1 MIKLYRYSLILLLFY
16 FCSCTSLSDK
26 EGDINKQYKVS
37 AFDNT
42 MIIGYNLISLID
54 ETGSKLILLATR
66 FGRGIDKPNFDSY
79 DTIIIGNKYRL
90 NLRLSSVKE
99 LDAMDQKFISKNV
112 YRDFDGITILYNNQ
126 VLVLVYESDD
136 VLDKFVRIKN

>member
-1 MIKLYRYSLILLLFY
+1 MTKLYRYSLILLLFY